1 LAVHRQRG
9 ILAGATSPP
18 EFAMPFP
25 SRRDLLRSGA
35 AATAGLLATA
45 VPASAADT
53 KATRMSSI
61 DTHQHLW
68 DLSRFRLPWVK
79 EGTILGRSYL
89 VSDYRAASAGTDI
102 EKTIYMEVDVEP
114 SQQRAE
120 ADFVLE
126 CCRKPETK
134 MVAGVVSGRPAADD
148 FKDCVTR
155 FRGSPHIKGVRQVL
169 HVATTPPG
177 YCLDPKFVRGI
188 RLLGELGLRFDLCMR
203 TTELAD
209 AGRLIDQCPD
219 TQFILDHC
227 GNAPVHTQ
235 EGSVPDRSLW
245 KRDME
250 QLARRKNLVCK
261 VSGLVNTAKKGWSPD
276 DLAPIVN
283 HVLDTFGPDRVMF
296 GGDWPVCLL
305 GASLAE
311 WVNGLKSVVASRPA
325 EQQRKLFHDNA
336 TRVYAL

>member
-1 LAVHRQRG
+1 MHN
-9 ILAGATSPP
+9 PN
-18 EFAMPFP
+18 
-25 SRRDLLRSGA
+25 RRELLHGV
-35 AATAGLLATA
+35 AATALLSSAGS
-45 VPASAADT
+45 VFAADQ
-53 KATRMSSI
+53 KATGMTII

-89 VSDYRAASAGTDI
+89 LSDYHTAAAGTGI
-102 EKTIYMEVDVEP
+102 EKTVYMEVDVEP

-120 ADFVLE
+120 ADFVVE

-134 MVAGVVSGRPAADD
+134 MVAGVVSGRPADDD
-148 FKDCVTR
+148 FKDYVSQ
-155 FRGSPHIKGVRQVL
+155 FRGSPHVKGVRQVL

-203 TTELAD
+203 NTELAD
-209 AGRLIDQCPD
+209 AGKLIDQCPD

-227 GNAPVHTQ
+227 GNAPVHTK
-235 EGSVPDRSLW
+235 EGGVPDRTQW

-250 QLARRKNLVCK
+250 QVARRKNLVCK
-261 VSGLVNTAKKGWSPD
+261 VSGLVNTAKKGWTPD

-305 GASLAE
+305 GATLAE
-311 WVNGLKSVVASRPA
+311 WVNGLKAVVDSRPN
-325 EQQRKLFHDNA
+325 EHQRKLFHENA
-336 TRVYAL
+336 EGVYGIR